1 MMSGDGSLSRDDI
14 SPPKLDKI
22 FRGVDLLNDAL
33 AHQAG
38 RNEPRP
44 VLMHSYQQ
52 LLAAIVDKT
61 HARKIDK

>member
-1 MMSGDGSLSRDDI
+1 MTSGDGNLSRDDI
-14 SPPKLDKI
+14 SPPKLDGV

-33 AHQAG
+33 AHQAR
-38 RNEPRP
+38 RNELDP

-61 HARKIDK
+61 HTRKIDK